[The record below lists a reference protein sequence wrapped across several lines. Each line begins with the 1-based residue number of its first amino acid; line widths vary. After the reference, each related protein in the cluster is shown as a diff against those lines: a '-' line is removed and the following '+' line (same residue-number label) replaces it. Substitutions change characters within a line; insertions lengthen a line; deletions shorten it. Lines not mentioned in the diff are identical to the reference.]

1 MLFTSSL
8 YCYATL
14 LTFSYHTFL
23 CAQLVQKYS
32 RKFKGPV
39 AGPVGMYLKIV
50 NGKEKYAKIAEFAI
64 GNGNLDRFIVT
75 NQEDLRLMEELRKEI
90 KCSPRDCALYTIS
103 PRSTQE
109 KYNTP
114 APPNGVETVTSV
126 INVENAMVFNFLVDF
141 CKIDESALADSKE
154 DSEDKLL
161 DENNGKFSIRGK
173 VKKVFSLPNGDF
185 WQVSKG
191 FVNIVSNDRQ
201 LKQTIGVDRS
211 AAIDSAKHELKAI
224 QTELER
230 NKREVEAIEGQS
242 KRAKKGWN
250 ENKKESESLMTKVSK
265 MEQKLEELKEEAE
278 TSEEVPT
285 IDTTEFENDINVAE
299 EEVDDLKKKETTIS
313 QDIESLQPGVEELK
327 SKLDETAT
335 RNLKILDD
343 LEKVEGE
350 LEDIVKGQNRRQEVV
365 DKCRAKLQEREH
377 HLKQQEEIITESKE
391 TVANALLAAR
401 KVQFATNRQE
411 KMLEEKEANGGI
423 AVEGDDDMND
433 EPSEEDLEAIDIVE
447 PKYDVKRCQTRV
459 ASYEKKIE
467 NEKTRRNLSE
477 VDPAVARDKYLRA
490 KKSLDSKMKQIQ
502 AIEQN
507 VKMLL
512 ADVKERKKRW
522 VAFRA
527 HIAEMT
533 NISFDDFLQKKNS
546 AGQVEFDHDNQRLN
560 LIVQKV
566 RTN

>member
-1 MLFTSSL
+1 
-8 YCYATL
+8 
-14 LTFSYHTFL
+14 
-23 CAQLVQKYS
+23 
-32 RKFKGPV
+32 
-39 AGPVGMYLKIV
+39 MYLKIV

-230 NKREVEAIEGQS
+230 NKREVESIEGQS

-343 LEKVEGE
+343 LEKVEAE

-365 DKCRAKLQEREH
+365 DKCRAKVQERED

-490 KKSLDSKMKQIQ
+490 RKSLDSKMEQID
-502 AIEQN
+502 AIEKN

-522 VAFRA
+522 VAFRT
-527 HIAEMT
+527 HIAQMT
-533 NISFDDFLQKKNS
+533 NISFDDFLQKKKS
-546 AGQVEFDHDNQRLN
+546 AGQVEFDHENQRLN

-566 RTN
+566 RIN